1 MPLAAPFRLTL
12 KVSDT
17 EQLAG
22 SRRHVQYLRG
32 ASAARQF
39 GPITLAADQFFMLGD
54 NRDNSEDSRYIGFVP
69 RHLLIGQANRI
80 LVSADI
86 TDRWQLRF
94 ERMVSRIR

>member
-1 MPLAAPFRLTL
+1 M
-12 KVSDT
+12 
-17 EQLAG
+17 
-22 SRRHVQYLRG
+22 
-32 ASAARQF
+32 
-39 GPITLAADQFFMLGD
+39 MGD

-86 TDRWQLRF
+86 TDRWQPRF